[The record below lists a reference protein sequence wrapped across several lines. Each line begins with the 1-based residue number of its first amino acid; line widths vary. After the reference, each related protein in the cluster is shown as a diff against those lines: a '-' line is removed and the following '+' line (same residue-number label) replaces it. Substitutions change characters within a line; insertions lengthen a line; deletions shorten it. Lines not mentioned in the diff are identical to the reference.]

1 MANIFEDAWNAGK
14 EWAGDVKSDAEKY
27 VTKKVV
33 DYKINEFKE
42 NLAEKYSFKDAFVS
56 HDKMTPELEAAGWK
70 PGLDG
75 VPYNPAIAYTAEDW
89 ANDQKN
95 ANSNRSGRASGAVQQ
110 SAPAAKLSQD
120 LRQRTPSGT
129 MYNPDLSEYNDSS
142 LFDYK
147 GPGGVSEYTYGQGL
161 PTEGAGYDIWGTP
174 TDVANPYYEGQFGEG
189 YTTPEPGVA
198 DSAITLAPITMPAG
212 VPQIPTSNTNTRAT
226 TTPTGGT
233 SPYQSGM
240 NSNLLNSF
248 INEAQGGGLPGYT
261 NNGTTSAADQSIFD
275 AAKAQRF
282 GLESGTVGNGYTN
295 NGVTSAAD
303 QALFDAAKVQRFG
316 LESGTVGNGY
326 TNNGVTSAA
335 DQSIFNNAMQ
345 DRLLQQEKETVS
357 NGYVNNG
364 ITTPEDQSK
373 FDAAKLSRFNPSGG
387 PNIYA
392 SQYSPTTDTGLISI
406 PEEEQQ
412 QLMFSQPMS
421 VDEQARRTNP
431 SIFDNAIMMEIG
443 DIINKDSPIKQQY
456 GLDEA
461 TRDALGYI
469 NSGDVKAANANFNQM
484 KINQPTTSGYAG
496 NIMIN
501 PMTADTSPSEI
512 AFQNAF
518 TTQLANNTGA
528 RGGRGN
534 VGARQLADSFEY
546 QGSYEAKPKSNA
558 VLDAVIANSIN
569 QSRTV
574 NKNKAATTSTSKPRP
589 TAPAGGYSTKQYNNN
604 FATRRNVRNLFA

>member
-1 MANIFEDAWNAGK
+1 MAHNIFHTGFDFIKDKTTDLVDN
-14 EWAGDVKSDAEKY
+14 VKDFGTDLY
-27 VTKKVV
+27 V
-33 DYKINEFKE
+33 DYKVDKMVN
-42 NLAEKYSFKDAFVS
+42 SFKDEFKGPP
-56 HDKMTPELEAAGWK
+56 KMTPELAAAGWK

-75 VPYNPAIAYTAEDW
+75 IPYNPAIAYTAEDW

-95 ANSNRSGRASGAVQQ
+95 ANANRAGRASGAVQQ
-110 SAPAAKLSQD
+110 SAPAAELSQD

-129 MYNPDLSEYNDSS
+129 MYNPDLSAYNDSS

-189 YTTPEPGVA
+189 FVEPGVA
-198 DSAITLAPITMPAG
+198 DTAITLPPITMPAG
-212 VPQIPTSNTNTRAT
+212 VPQVPTSNTNARAT
-226 TTPTGGT
+226 TTPTRGT
-233 SPYQSGM
+233 NPYQSGM
-240 NSNLLNSF
+240 DSNLLNSY
-248 INEAQGGGLPGYT
+248 INETGIGTATQGSGMGYT
-261 NNGTTSAADQSIFD
+261 GGVNEPGIGTATQGSGMGYSGGANEVGIGSATQ
-275 AAKAQRF
+275 
-282 GLESGTVGNGYTN
+282 GSGMGYSGGANETGAVGIP
-295 NGVTSAAD
+295 
-303 QALFDAAKVQRFG
+303 
-316 LESGTVGNGY
+316 GY

-364 ITTPEDQSK
+364 ITTPEDQGK

-392 SQYSPTTDTGLISI
+392 SQYSPTTDTGLITI
-406 PEEEQQ
+406 PEEEEQQ
-412 QLMFSQPMS
+412 QLIFSQPMS
-421 VDEQARRTNP
+421 VNEQARRTNP
-431 SIFDNAIMMEIG
+431 SIFDDAIMMEIG
-443 DIINKDSPIKQQY
+443 DIITKDSPIKQQY

-461 TRDALGYI
+461 TIDALGYI

-518 TTQLANNTGA
+518 TASNAGGNNNKQSGMTLPTSSINKNSGDAEGRALYNAIKNEAMNNMASTGYLGIQDTPKPRTTGT

-534 VGARQLADSFEY
+534 VGARRL
-546 QGSYEAKPKSNA
+546 
-558 VLDAVIANSIN
+558 
-569 QSRTV
+569 T
-574 NKNKAATTSTSKPRP
+574 
-589 TAPAGGYSTKQYNNN
+589 GG
-604 FATRRNVRNLFA
+604 R